1 MVLLCKL
8 GWPGPHGAQLTP
20 ASCAG
25 TEGVLPHQAPTVLL
39 VCIFLKTSNVES
51 LFMCITIISICHL
64 WRNAHVRDQ
73 IVLLSSY
80 RHPICALCDWQLSHP
95 SPCLPHSPASCAT
108 HRSHLSSFAVIGCA
122 FAVQFEKPQPRHSD
136 VMLSLYTL
144 QVISYVQGITLNRMY
159 VSSYCMFSSMSMSV
173 HWAAHMWYSTYVEVR
188 RQLTGSVPSGW
199 TWNDNWQAWWQTLFP
214 TKPPQPP
221 LCCAIL

>member
-51 LFMCITIISICHL
+51 LFMCITVISICHL

-80 RHPICALCDWQLSHP
+80 RHPFCVLCDWQLSHP
-95 SPCLPHSPASCAT
+95 SPCLPTVPPPVPRTDPTCPVLLLLAVHLLSNLRNHSLDT
-108 HRSHLSSFAVIGCA
+108 
-122 FAVQFEKPQPRHSD
+122 
-136 VMLSLYTL
+136 VM
-144 QVISYVQGITLNRMY
+144 
-159 VSSYCMFSSMSMSV
+159 
-173 HWAAHMWYSTYVEVR
+173 
-188 RQLTGSVPSGW
+188 
-199 TWNDNWQAWWQTLFP
+199 
-214 TKPPQPP
+214 
-221 LCCAIL
+221 

>member
-8 GWPGPHGAQLTP
+8 GWPGPHGAQLIP

-51 LFMCITIISICHL
+51 LFMCITVTSICHL

-80 RHPICALCDWQLSHP
+80 RHPFCALCDWQLSHP
-95 SPCLPHSPASCAT
+95 SPCLTHSPASYAT

-136 VMLSLYTL
+136 VVLSLYTL
-144 QVISYVQGITLNRMY
+144 QVISYVQGITLNRIRLY
-159 VSSYCMFSSMSMSV
+159 VLLNEYECTLG
-173 HWAAHMWYSTYVEVR
+173 STHVIQYLCGGQKTTHR
-188 RQLTGSVPSGW
+188 IGSFW
-199 TWNDNWQAWWQTLFP
+199 LNME
-214 TKPPQPP
+214 
-221 LCCAIL
+221 